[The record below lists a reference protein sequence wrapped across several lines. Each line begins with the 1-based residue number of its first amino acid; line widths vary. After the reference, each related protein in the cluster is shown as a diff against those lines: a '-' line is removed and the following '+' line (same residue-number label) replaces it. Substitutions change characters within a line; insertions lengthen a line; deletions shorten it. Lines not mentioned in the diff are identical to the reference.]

1 MTRTPS
7 RISWSFVVLLAA
19 CGSKGDDPAPSES
32 GAGSAKTA
40 ATTKADSSGTI
51 APSASAAPLA
61 SSNAPPPRASATPN
75 DLATSFAG
83 DVAPDAT
90 ARPIFSAGLPGG
102 VIVLVPKPFEA
113 GTGVYGTGY
122 GTWTLDP
129 SKPNQTAT
137 TSYVE
142 VREWTTKDLAKL
154 SEVDLR
160 TVSFPT
166 KIDHVK
172 WEAPVEVKLG
182 VNALDAL
189 VYRGAGIGFGQK
201 VAWKSYCV
209 STVIEKKSIVGCG
222 SWDTTFPEREAG
234 VIAVLKSLRTG
245 KAAPTRSGP

>member
-1 MTRTPS
+1 MRTPP
-7 RISWSFVVLLAA
+7 RISWSLVVLLAA
-19 CGSKGDDPAPSES
+19 CGSRVDDPAPSKS
-32 GAGSAKTA
+32 ASGSAKPS
-40 ATTKADSSGTI
+40 ATTKASASGAI
-51 APSASAAPLA
+51 APSASAAGVDSA
-61 SSNAPPPRASATPN
+61 AAPSPSASAAPSD
-75 DLATSFAG
+75 DLATLFAG
-83 DVAPDAT
+83 DVAADAT
-90 ARPIFSAGLPGG
+90 PRPIFSAGVPGG

-154 SEVDLR
+154 SDMDLR

-166 KIDHVK
+166 KIDNVK
-172 WEAPVEVKLG
+172 WEPAVEVKLG
-182 VNALDAL
+182 VNALTAL

-201 VAWKSYCV
+201 VEWRSYCV
-209 STVIEKKSIVGCG
+209 STLIETKSIVGCG

-245 KAAPTRSGP
+245 KAAPTKSGP